1 MSQKSINVIYTGFE
15 FEVVVDG
22 AGLDI
27 IAKGNTPTS
36 EFEVGGAGHELFV
49 AVVDKYSSIGLAQAL
64 EDAGAIINAKVG
76 A

>member
-1 MSQKSINVIYTGFE
+1 MATSINVIYLGLE

-27 IAKGNTPTS
+27 IAKGKTPLS
-36 EFEVGGAGHELFV
+36 ELQVGGAGSELFL
-49 AVVDKYSSIGLAQAL
+49 ALVDNYSSIGLAQAL
-64 EDAGAIINAKVG
+64 ENAGATINVKVG

>member
-1 MSQKSINVIYTGFE
+1 MATSINVIYSGLE

-27 IAKGNTPTS
+27 IAKGKTPFS
-36 EFEVGGAGHELFV
+36 ELAVGGAGSELFL
-49 AVVDKYSSIGLAQAL
+49 ALVDNYSSIGLAQAL
-64 EDAGAIINAKVG
+64 ENAGATINVKVG

>member
-1 MSQKSINVIYTGFE
+1 MTTSINVIYTGFE

-36 EFEVGGAGHELFV
+36 EFKLGGAGHELFL
-49 AVVDKYSSIGLAQAL
+49 AVVDNYHSVGLAKAL
-64 EDAGAIINAKVG
+64 ENAGATLNVKVG

>member
-1 MSQKSINVIYTGFE
+1 MVTSINVIYTGFE
-15 FEVVVDG
+15 FEVLVDG

-27 IAKGNTPTS
+27 VAKGKTPFT
-36 EFEVGGAGHELFV
+36 ELQTGGAGHELFV

-64 EDAGAIINAKVG
+64 ENAGATINAKVV